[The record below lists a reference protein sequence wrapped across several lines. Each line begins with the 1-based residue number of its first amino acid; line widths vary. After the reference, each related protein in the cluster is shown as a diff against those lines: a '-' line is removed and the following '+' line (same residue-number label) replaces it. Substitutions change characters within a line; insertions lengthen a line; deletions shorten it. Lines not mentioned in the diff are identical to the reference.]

1 MDDRLAIPMRPVA
14 PDGVGNGLLP
24 SQMSTPGSRA
34 HLGLVNEFVTLLASY
49 LGGPSDRLN
58 INAILNPDKK
68 VINRLRTIYN
78 AIREPFLSS
87 TACVPYNV
95 SYATNGPHTRN
106 LVNQTTVVTPLPAQ
120 LRRSGHRPPP
130 SSQYV
135 IEQHFT
141 VRSLFQPF
149 EVPGE
154 LVENLRKMRTQL
166 KDYDILGASAGDGV
180 ELLRIRE
187 EVEHYVEQ
195 TTAYL
200 EAMMSMPAANAK
212 ESIEKGIVDQAILA
226 VEETAMP
233 LPLAEVV
240 HSYSTSIA
248 DKGAKPGDWQLDQ
261 NMVKNLTAE
270 TIRQHCKR
278 AYMLAKHPQTALA
291 EVIDIG
297 RRTVNTTL
305 KFGRDVVV
313 IDRDGQ
319 GAYEVDG
326 IVYISEEASRF
337 MHKSLESGGQGSTL
351 PLRNG
356 QMVSQ
361 KTIYFKPLNEF
372 AKDNSNSH
380 VIMLYEKDR
389 HRLGRTSGSAIAKVT
404 GDHSRSIQ
412 GDEERTQGFIELVN
426 IGRRILL
433 DEDERVVDGSDLPED
448 LRHELSVVQANIP
461 VEFVVYD
468 NKATI
473 ISPIYRKLAHT
484 DDPHGR
490 SPTLVSLK
498 HQLFHVSIGDID
510 MSSKKA
516 ASWLEAVVTGSP
528 DFKRGD
534 VKDDDFSMRSVH
546 AFSPGLANEHYRFG
560 TNELISALCDPS
572 LHSVTDLQNQLNAM
586 LERASTVESSEYN
599 YIKTLLRAKLTAAQ
613 YAENLW
619 TTWSANR
626 TNGGG
631 LNAAGDKAACSLE
644 TIDLSPFYNTDV
656 EQVPGGGD
664 RYQFVFHHRTLFLGV
679 PPPVRAPQIGRE
691 VVGLRATH
699 FLAKTGTVQQI
710 HDLQTKLTTHMNNL
724 ITTDVKKYAL
734 EPDGEGVE
742 KVPEEIENL
751 CKTLVGMLK
760 KFYGSLGYALTDITD
775 LTVKYDVLKTEL
787 DDDPKPRPDW
797 WAVFKYAV
805 APVIGRFHNV
815 KYSGKLKEHAIVR
828 DMVVFNEGHT
838 ADHELYNDEQFMIGT
853 KTPQLI
859 PSLNTHEYVVR
870 SGWPLIKQV
879 AALMMQR
886 TKLSPIGMAATIM
899 TESHPMFTVDFIAS
913 MPVYNEQMIYT
924 KPRAHEMIM
933 SPGTMEGEMQ
943 DDNTCMAGIGCE
955 IQTARNTLGAG
966 AVVVQMAYPN
976 PHAGTT
982 HVRANGT
989 PIVSLDSIA
998 RTREGNLASLLQT
1011 MGKRNLD
1018 SKTMKMLRDHF
1029 SGITS
1034 ERERRHRAGDE
1045 ASLNRSD
1052 RVQEFVAMVRPSRQA
1067 TYEPLPVMGISKAAN
1082 MPLSGSRKS
1091 AWETVLTSKDQTI
1104 NPYASQLGGYEF
1116 MRRVPN
1122 DIHIG
1127 HDRTFLLST
1136 TCHKHVE
1143 DDVSGSTR
1151 ALEQIFNMNDVSA
1164 GCFTE
1169 ADAQHITTL
1178 CVPLR
1183 PSSTPVHITH
1193 DKMKVPITS
1202 DQLDDYDV
1210 PAKYGMSI
1218 PLSYSTNPQR
1228 LEHIP
1233 LTQAG
1238 GCIRFDGSSTNF
1250 TICSPYTASQV
1261 MTPPCYGNAK
1271 Q

>member
-1 MDDRLAIPMRPVA
+1 MDERLAQPMRPVA

-24 SQMSTPGSRA
+24 SQMSSPGSRA
-34 HLGLVNEFVTLLASY
+34 HLGLVNEFVTLVSSY
-49 LGGPSDRLN
+49 LGGPSDQVN
-58 INAILNPDKK
+58 MNAILNPDKK

-78 AIREPFLSS
+78 AIREPFLST

-106 LVNQTTVVTPLPAQ
+106 LVNQTTVITPLPAQ

-141 VRSLFQPF
+141 MRSLFQPF

-154 LVENLRKMRTQL
+154 LVENVRKMRTRL
-166 KDYDILGASAGDGV
+166 KDYDILGASAGNGV
-180 ELLRIRE
+180 ELLKIRE
-187 EVEHYVEQ
+187 EVEHYVQEVIQ
-195 TTAYL
+195 YL
-200 EAMMSMPAANAK
+200 ESMLSMPAANAK

-240 HSYSTSIA
+240 HRYSTSIA
-248 DKGAKPGDWQLDQ
+248 DTGAKPGDWQLDQ
-261 NMVKNLTAE
+261 NMVKNLTND
-270 TIRQHCKR
+270 TIQQHCER
-278 AYMLAKHPQTALA
+278 AYMLAKHPKTTLA
-291 EVIDIG
+291 EVIDVG
-297 RRTVNTTL
+297 RRTVNITL

-313 IDRDGQ
+313 VDRDSQ
-319 GAYEVDG
+319 AIFDVEG
-326 IVYISEEASRF
+326 IIYVSEEASRF
-337 MHKSLESGGQGSTL
+337 MHKSVESGGQKSTL
-351 PLRNG
+351 TLRNG
-356 QMVSQ
+356 QMISQ
-361 KTIYFKPLNEF
+361 KSIYFKPLSEF
-372 AKDNSNSH
+372 AKDQSNSH
-380 VIMLYEKDR
+380 VIMLYDKDQ
-389 HRLGRTSGSAIAKVT
+389 HRLSKTSGNAIAKVS
-404 GDHSRSIQ
+404 GDYPRSIH
-412 GDEERTQGFIELVN
+412 GDEERSQGFIELVN
-426 IGRRILL
+426 IGRRIMF
-433 DEDERVVDGSDLPED
+433 DEDEAAVNGTDLPED
-448 LRHELSVVQANIP
+448 LRHELSVVQTDIP

-473 ISPIYRKLAHT
+473 ISTIYRKLAHT

-490 SPTLVSLK
+490 SPTLVSVK
-498 HQLFHVSIGDID
+498 QQLFHVSVGDID
-510 MSSKKA
+510 TNSKKV

-534 VKDDDFSMRSVH
+534 VKDDDFSMKTVH
-546 AFSPGLANEHYRFG
+546 AYSPGLANEQYHFG

-586 LERASTVESSEYN
+586 LERASSVESSEYN
-599 YIKTLLRAKLTAAQ
+599 YLKTLLRAKLTAAQ
-613 YAENLW
+613 WVSDLW
-619 TTWSANR
+619 KQWSKNR

-631 LNAAGDKAACSLE
+631 LNAAGEKAASSLE
-644 TIDLSPFYNTDV
+644 MIDLTPFYNTDA
-656 EQVPGGGD
+656 ERVPGGGN
-664 RYQFVFHHRTLFLGV
+664 RYQFAFHHRSLFIGL

-691 VVGLRATH
+691 LVGLRATH
-699 FLAKTGTVQQI
+699 FLAKTATVQQI
-710 HDLQTKLTTHMNNL
+710 NELETVLTECMNDLMKNDVRTYTPHAEEAEDDRVPDL
-724 ITTDVKKYAL
+724 IV
-734 EPDGEGVE
+734 
-742 KVPEEIENL
+742 NL
-751 CKTLVGMLK
+751 CKTLVGLLK
-760 KFYGSLGYALTDITD
+760 KFYGSLGYELSDITD
-775 LTVKYDVLKTEL
+775 LLFEYNVAKTREK
-787 DDDPKPRPDW
+787 DPAPRPDW

-815 KYSGKLKEHAIVR
+815 KYNGELKRETIVY
-828 DMVVFNEGHT
+828 DKVIFNDGHT
-838 ADHELYNDEQFMIGT
+838 EDHALYDGDQFMIGT
-853 KTPQLI
+853 KTPRLI
-859 PSLNTHEYVVR
+859 PSLNTHEYLVR

-886 TKLSPIGMAATIM
+886 TRLSPIGMAATIM
-899 TESHPMFTVDFIAS
+899 TESHPMLTVDFVAC

-943 DDNTCMAGIGCE
+943 DDSTCMAGIGCE

-966 AVVVQMAYPN
+966 AMVVQMVYPN
-976 PHAGTT
+976 PHAATT

-998 RTREGNLASLLQT
+998 RTREGNLNTLLQT
-1011 MGKRNLD
+1011 MVKRNLD
-1018 SKTMKMLRDHF
+1018 SKTAKMLRDHF
-1029 SGITS
+1029 TGIAD
-1034 ERERRHRAGDE
+1034 ERERRHRGGEQAH
-1045 ASLNRSD
+1045 LNRLD
-1052 RVQEFVAMVRPSRQA
+1052 RVQEFVAMVRPCRQA
-1067 TYEPLPVMGISKAAN
+1067 THEPLPVMGIPKAAN

-1091 AWETVLTSKDQTI
+1091 PWETVLTSKDETI

-1122 DIHIG
+1122 DTHIG

-1136 TCHKHVE
+1136 TCHKHIE

-1151 ALEQIFNMNDVSA
+1151 ALEQIFNMNDAAA

-1169 ADAQHITTL
+1169 ADTQHMTTL

-1183 PSSTPVHITH
+1183 PSTTPVHIAH
-1193 DKMKVPITS
+1193 DKMKAPIAS

-1218 PLSYSTNPQR
+1218 PLTYTTNPQR

-1233 LTQAG
+1233 LSQAG
-1238 GCIRFDGSSTNF
+1238 GCIRFDGSSMNF
-1250 TICSPYTASQV
+1250 TVCSPYTAAQV
-1261 MTPPCYGNAK
+1261 MKSPYGVSTK
-1271 Q
+1271 H